1 MQKLHPVF
9 EDSSV
14 KEIWENLAKNLGAR
28 FRDGGIFEHHE
39 ILLESGSWQIILDTY
54 EVFKKDSMES
64 TIYTRMRAPF
74 INRDDF
80 YFKIYNEDFFSPVR
94 KILGL
99 QDIIVGNK
107 LFDDLYMIQSNDE
120 EKTKALLS
128 SPKIQKLIH
137 SIDKIDLE
145 ILDSEG
151 IFKENYPENVDTVY
165 FQCANRIDNIK
176 KLKDLFNLFS
186 EILKRLVH
194 LGSAYESDPNLI
206 I

>member
-1 MQKLHPVF
+1 MRNSFAKSLTKL
-9 EDSSV
+9 S
-14 KEIWENLAKNLGAR
+14 KRNKK
-28 FRDGGIFEHHE
+28 
-39 ILLESGSWQIILDTY
+39 IILC
-54 EVFKKDSMES
+54 
-64 TIYTRMRAPF
+64 A
-74 INRDDF
+74 
-80 YFKIYNEDFFSPVR
+80 
-94 KILGL
+94 G
-99 QDIIVGNK
+99 DIGNK

-194 LGSAYESDPNLI
+194 LGSAYEIKYRSWGSAIPRI
-206 I
+206 